1 LTEAHAAAGDSIH
14 SSRVAGTSGSPQ
26 HAELQTACNLISSCR
41 LSRHTLRAFSFLFLT
56 AISTCGFGA
65 PAWRAQ
71 ESGAQEPQPLEA
83 TTEFVKVDASVLDN
97 RGNFVG
103 GLTQSNFRILDNGAE
118 QPIAFFTPVEA
129 PAQISVMI
137 ETSPAVYLIHNQ
149 HIVAAYALLD
159 GLAADDEV
167 ALVTYDQSPREVL
180 KFTADK
186 SALLAALDGV
196 QYTIGM
202 GDLNL
207 FDSISGVLDWLG
219 PAKGKRAIVL
229 LTTGLDSSP
238 PERWDA
244 LIHRL
249 RSQDV
254 VIFPVA
260 LGGPL
265 RGENSKKSKSK
276 KSAAP
281 LESAADAGFA
291 KADRALRALAT
302 MTGGRAYFPESEQD
316 FVPMYHEIATALRH
330 QYLLGI
336 EPAHDGQF
344 HSLTVEVL
352 DANGQ
357 PMTLPAK
364 KPEVRVFAREGYL
377 APGP

>member
-1 LTEAHAAAGDSIH
+1 M
-14 SSRVAGTSGSPQ
+14 
-26 HAELQTACNLISSCR
+26 
-41 LSRHTLRAFSFLFLT
+41 
-56 AISTCGFGA
+56 
-65 PAWRAQ
+65 
-71 ESGAQEPQPLEA
+71 
-83 TTEFVKVDASVLDN
+83 KVDASVLDN

-103 GLTQSNFRILDNGAE
+103 GLTRSSFRILDNGAE

-129 PAQISVMI
+129 PAQILVMI

-149 HIVAAYALLD
+149 HLVAAYALLD

-167 ALVTYDQSPREVL
+167 ALVTYDQAPREVL

-186 SALLAALDGV
+186 SALLAALGSV

-207 FDSISGVLDWLG
+207 YDSISGVLDWMG
-219 PAKGKRAIVL
+219 PAMGKRAVVL
-229 LTTGLDSSP
+229 ITTGLDSSSP
-238 PERWDA
+238 ARWDA
-244 LIHRL
+244 LVHKL
-249 RSQDV
+249 RSQEV

-265 RGENSKKSKSK
+265 RGGKSK
-276 KSAAP
+276 KKYKKGAAESGNGETEAP
-281 LESAADAGFA
+281 PESAADADFA

-302 MTGGRAYFPESEQD
+302 MTGGLAYFPESEQD

-336 EPAHDGQF
+336 APAHDGQF
-344 HSLTVEVL
+344 HSLAVEVL
-352 DANGQ
+352 DASGQ
-357 PMTLPAK
+357 PMNLPAK
-364 KPEVRVFAREGYL
+364 KPVVRVLAREGYL

>member
-1 LTEAHAAAGDSIH
+1 MQAACD
-14 SSRVAGTSGSPQ
+14 
-26 HAELQTACNLISSCR
+26 LILSCR
-41 LSRHTLRAFSFLFLT
+41 RSGRTLRAFSFLFLS
-56 AISTCGFGA
+56 AVSICGSGA
-65 PAWRAQ
+65 LACRAQ
-71 ESGAQEPQPLEA
+71 ESVAQTPHPLEA

-103 GLTQSNFRILDNGAE
+103 GLARSNFRILDNGAE

-129 PAQISVMI
+129 PAQILVMI

-149 HIVAAYALLD
+149 HLVAAYALLD

-167 ALVTYDQSPREVL
+167 ALVTYDQAPREIL

-186 SALLAALDGV
+186 PALLAALGGI

-207 FDSISGVLDWLG
+207 YDSISGALDRLG
-219 PAKGKRAIVL
+219 PATGKRALVL
-229 LTTGLDSSP
+229 LTTGLDSSLP
-238 PERWDA
+238 ARWDA
-244 LIHRL
+244 LVRRL

-254 VIFPVA
+254 VIFSVG

-265 RGENSKKSKSK
+265 RGEKSKKSKSRK
-276 KSAAP
+276 GSVKSGDP
-281 LESAADAGFA
+281 ETEGLPESVADAGFA

-302 MTGGRAYFPESEQD
+302 MTGGRAYFPESEKD
-316 FVPMYHEIATALRH
+316 FVPMYREIATALRH

-336 EPAHDGQF
+336 APAHDGQF

-352 DANGQ
+352 DAKGQ

-364 KPEVRVFAREGYL
+364 RPVVRVFAREGYL

>member
-1 LTEAHAAAGDSIH
+1 M
-14 SSRVAGTSGSPQ
+14 
-26 HAELQTACNLISSCR
+26 
-41 LSRHTLRAFSFLFLT
+41 
-56 AISTCGFGA
+56 
-65 PAWRAQ
+65 
-71 ESGAQEPQPLEA
+71 
-83 TTEFVKVDASVLDN
+83 KVDASVLDN
-97 RGNFVG
+97 QGNFVG
-103 GLTQSNFRILDNGAE
+103 GLARTNFRILDNSAE

-129 PAQISVMI
+129 PAQILVMI

-149 HIVAAYALLD
+149 HLVAAYALLD

-167 ALVTYDQSPREVL
+167 ALVTYDQVPREVL

-186 SALLAALDGV
+186 SALLAALGGV

-207 FDSISGVLDWLG
+207 YDSISGVLDWLG
-219 PAKGKRAIVL
+219 PATGKRALVL
-229 LTTGLDSSP
+229 ITTGLDSSSP
-238 PERWDA
+238 ARWDA
-244 LIHRL
+244 LVRKL

-265 RGENSKKSKSK
+265 RGDRNKKSKSK
-276 KSAAP
+276 KGTAKTGDGGTSAP
-281 LESAADAGFA
+281 PESAADADFA

-336 EPAHDGQF
+336 TPAHDGQF

-352 DANGQ
+352 DASGQ
-357 PMTLPAK
+357 PMNLPAK
-364 KPEVRVFAREGYL
+364 KPAVSVFAREGYL